1 MIKILILAD
10 PNSPHTV
17 KWVTSLA
24 KTDFELCICGLT
36 SAKHDL
42 FDSFK
47 NITDYSLDMKLSNKE
62 VEKSKFSKLRY
73 IKSIRQLRRVIKTCK
88 PDILHAH
95 YATSYG
101 LLAVLMNFHPC
112 VISVWGSDVYDFPKV
127 SYLHKALFKFIL
139 NRADKLLST
148 SKVMAGETQKYT
160 SRRIEVTPFGIDLNL
175 FHRTEGKRLFNKD
188 DFVIGTIKN
197 LEKVYGIDV
206 LIKAF
211 KILKDKYS
219 EKPLKLLIVGS
230 GTYEP
235 DLKNLV
241 KSLNLGN
248 DTVFTGR
255 IENNITPI
263 YYSMMNAAVFLSAR
277 ESFGVSAIEAAAC
290 NVPVIV
296 SEARG
301 FTEVFENNVTG
312 LIVKLDNAAEAA
324 AAVEKILLNK
334 ELAVLLGEAGRRKV
348 IDNYDWKNNFEKV
361 LTIYKEISG

>member
-24 KTDFELCICGLT
+24 KTDFEVYIFGLT
-36 SAKHDL
+36 SAKHNL

-47 NITDYSLDMKLSNKE
+47 NITDYSLDIKLSNKE

-73 IKSIRQLRRVIKTCK
+73 LSSIRQLRRIIKTCK

-101 LLAVLMNFHPC
+101 LLAVLTNFHPC
-112 VISVWGSDVYDFPKV
+112 LISVWGSDVYDFPKA

-148 SKVMAGETQKYT
+148 SKVMAIETQKYA
-160 SRRIEVTPFGIDLNL
+160 SRHIEVTPFGIDLNL
-175 FHRTEGKRLFNKD
+175 FHRIKVKRLFNND

-197 LEKVYGIDV
+197 LERVYGIDV

-211 KILKDKYS
+211 KILKDKYR
-219 EKPLKLLIVGS
+219 EEHLKLLIVGS

-241 KSLNLGN
+241 KSLNLEN
-248 DTVFTGR
+248 YTVFTGR
-255 IENNITPI
+255 IKNNITPE
-263 YYSMMNAAVFLSAR
+263 YYSMMNVAVFLSIR
-277 ESFGVSAIEAAAC
+277 ESFGVSAVEAAAC

-296 SEARG
+296 SDARG
-301 FTEVFENNVTG
+301 FTEIFENNVTG
-312 LIVKLDNAAEAA
+312 LIVKPGNAAEAA

-334 ELAVLLGEAGRRKV
+334 KLAVSLGEAGRQKV
-348 IDNYDWKNNFEKV
+348 IDNYDWKNNFEKI
-361 LTIYKEISG
+361 LSIYKRIKG